1 MGHAFAYS
9 GYAVRGIWSLLGHP
23 IQDRSISLRGDALLH
38 RFPKD
43 YEYVVPASRAVM
55 KTLGRLLGNAFS
67 VKLGQA
73 IAKAISRH
81 ISEQRL

>member
-1 MGHAFAYS
+1 MGHTFAYS
-9 GYAVRGIWSLLGHP
+9 GYAVRENWTFFGHP
-23 IQDRSISLRGDALLH
+23 IQDRSIFLRGGALLH

-43 YEYVVPASRAVM
+43 YEFVGPGSRAVM